1 LKGEDYD
8 VDHDEETESDGRR
21 LLTAVERLVDDSDH
35 LIAQVEA
42 IKYGVPDDGR
52 AAERYRDAIAQRII
66 KNYST
71 RSAMAGGVSAM
82 PAILPGAGTAIA
94 VGGALVDMT
103 LMLKHEV
110 EMVLSLTYLYGH
122 DIRQDD
128 RRWLGYALAGV
139 STYEATSGRNYFVD
153 LADAEVEALTKYT
166 TRQLSKLVAT
176 VLGKVALVS
185 ASKSLLRVLPLVGVV
200 VGASTNKVL
209 THSVGWTCV
218 DALERYLAVAES
230 SNDPIVDAKVV

>member
-1 LKGEDYD
+1 MSDEDLEGE
-8 VDHDEETESDGRR
+8 GRR
-21 LLTAVERLVDDSDH
+21 LLTAVERLVDDADH
-35 LIAQVEA
+35 LIAQVESL
-42 IKYGVPDDGR
+42 KYGMPGDPREG
-52 AAERYRDAIAQRII
+52 ERYRDAIASRII
-66 KNYST
+66 KHYST

-94 VGGALVDMT
+94 VGGALVDMS

-128 RRWLGYALAGV
+128 KRWLGYALAGV
-139 STYEATSGRNYFVD
+139 STYEAASGRNYFAD
-153 LADAEVEALTKYT
+153 LADTQVEALTKYT

-176 VLGKVALVS
+176 VLGKIALVT

-200 VGASTNKVL
+200 VGASANKLL
-209 THSVGWTCV
+209 THSVGWTSV
-218 DALERYLAVAES
+218 DALERYLEVAES
-230 SNDPIVDAKVV
+230 AGDPIVDAKVV